1 MASEQD
7 DWKKKYRELALETEG
22 NAKAAEL
29 TIESLKQLVSGM
41 TIALQGDDA
50 DLDNELRV
58 LKQTLVD
65 GGARELKPVTQ
76 RLGSLIRSRDS
87 RREDNAKRLLIS
99 LQKWIADMKAIATQ
113 QSSLSDLNELS
124 QSSQSAVD
132 SLYELPDLIAR
143 LAECQSGLRISQ
155 DQVSDFDLQPGRPSP
170 VDGDTRML
178 LQNIASELLELIA
191 CLYVPQE
198 EKPLARKLVQEVEKG
213 FELADLPD
221 LMRELVTLVGKANN
235 NASEDFE
242 RYLINLSEQ
251 LTGVQ
256 SFLSDSQKEQAAV
269 GQSQRLLDSQVRK
282 DVRALNEAVK
292 TTNEITELKQNV
304 TRQLVGIMR
313 AMDNFKRSEEARES
327 RMQERY
333 EGLMGKVEQMEQE
346 TRQVKAHME
355 EERMKARTD
364 PLTGLPNRAAYDD
377 QIFSESER
385 WARYRA
391 PLSVAVCDLDFF
403 KRINDTYGH
412 LAGDKVLRLIA
423 RVLTRSLRSTDFVA
437 RYGGE
442 EFVII
447 MPSTARKEAATALE
461 KLRAAVESS
470 PFNFHGKPVTVTM
483 SFGVTEAKEGDNV
496 DALFSRADALLYQAK
511 ENGRNQVCSD

>member
-1 MASEQD
+1 VASEQE
-7 DWKKKYRELALETEG
+7 DWKKKYRELALETEEG
-22 NAKAAEL
+22 AKTSER

-41 TIALQGDDA
+41 TIALQGDDS

-58 LKQTLVD
+58 LKKTLAE
-65 GGARELKPVTQ
+65 GSARELKPVAQ
-76 RLGSLIRSRDS
+76 RLNSLIRSRDS
-87 RREDNAKRLLIS
+87 RREDNAKRLLTS
-99 LQKWIADMKAIATQ
+99 LQQWIADMKAIATQ
-113 QSSLSDLNELS
+113 QDSLTELNELS
-124 QSSQSAVD
+124 LGSQSAVE

-143 LAECQSGLRISQ
+143 LAQCQSGLRVSP
-155 DQVSDFDLQPGRPSP
+155 DHVSDFDLQPGESAHS
-170 VDGDTRML
+170 DGDVRML
-178 LQNIASELLELIA
+178 LQNIAGELLELIGA
-191 CLYVPQE
+191 LYVPQD
-198 EKPLARKLVQEVEKG
+198 EKPLARKLVEKVEKG
-213 FELADLPD
+213 FDLEDLPE
-221 LMRELVTLVGKANN
+221 LMRELVTLVGKSNS

-256 SFLSDSQKEQAAV
+256 SFLADSRKEQAAV
-269 GQSQRLLDSQVRK
+269 GQSQRMLDAQVRK
-282 DVRALNEAVK
+282 DVRQLNEAVK
-292 TTNEITELKQNV
+292 TTDEISELKQNV

-313 AMDNFKRSEEARES
+313 AMDTFKRSEEARES

-333 EGLMGKVEQMEQE
+333 EGLMDKVEQMEQE

-377 QIFSESER
+377 QIFSECER

-391 PLSVAVCDLDFF
+391 ALSVAVCDLDYF

-423 RVLTRSLRSTDFVA
+423 RVLSRSLRSTDFVA

-447 MPSTARKEAATALE
+447 MPSTSRSEAATALE

-483 SFGVTEAKEGDNV
+483 SFGVTEAKEGDNA